1 MFYGAFERYDIDLQ
15 YPHRNLGSAVA
26 LGRTGAR
33 RKRRFI
39 YLREWLWM
47 AFRSRLLLALLSH
60 FSRTSVACTL
70 GVSHKS
76 SLQSP
81 SRAFRSFFH
90 DAPAS
95 TASQIGARGKMR
107 ELESTA
113 ASRARG
119 FPVLAAPLHNARP
132 GAPRVAAIPSLVLAQ
147 QMRAAQQGQHQR
159 CTACTAKPIIT
170 GRARACGIAS
180 SMCIQTLCDVEE

>member
-1 MFYGAFERYDIDLQ
+1 MRCGRVRGATSALKAVTARARGCRRTKEIYREDSLYGR
-15 YPHRNLGSAVA
+15 P
-26 LGRTGAR
+26 
-33 RKRRFI
+33 
-39 YLREWLWM
+39 
-47 AFRSRLLLALLSH
+47 
-60 FSRTSVACTL
+60 TL

-81 SRAFRSFFH
+81 SHAFRTFCN
-90 DAPAS
+90 DVRAP
-95 TASQIGARGKMR
+95 TASQIGARGEMR

-119 FPVLAAPLHNARP
+119 VPVLAAPLHNACP
-132 GAPRVAAIPSLVLAQ
+132 GASRNAAIPSLVLAQ

-159 CTACTAKPIIT
+159 CTACTAQHRIS

-180 SMCIQTLCDVEE
+180 SMCIQTLCDLVE

>member
-1 MFYGAFERYDIDLQ
+1 MIREEKFRRLQ
-15 YPHRNLGSAVA
+15 LYRLIGFLLGSY
-26 LGRTGAR
+26 
-33 RKRRFI
+33 I
-39 YLREWLWM
+39 YPVRYFM
-47 AFRSRLLLALLSH
+47 YILASD
-60 FSRTSVACTL
+60 TL
-70 GVSHKS
+70 GVRHKS

-81 SRAFRSFFH
+81 SHAFRTFCN
-90 DAPAS
+90 DVRAP

-119 FPVLAAPLHNARP
+119 VPVLAAPLHNACP
-132 GAPRVAAIPSLVLAQ
+132 GASRNAAIPSLVLAQ

-159 CTACTAKPIIT
+159 CTACTAQHMIF

-180 SMCIQTLCDVEE
+180 SMCIQTPCDLEK